1 MIARYYIMK
10 ESDFFEKQISSQLI
24 YDGIILH
31 VYRDEIEQSTGLRAV
46 REIIRHNGAVCV
58 VPLNEKGEVVCVRQF
73 RYPFATTM
81 IEIPAGKLD
90 SKDEDPNSAVR
101 RELREETGLS
111 CKKLTYIG
119 QMYGSPAI
127 LDEVIHMYIA
137 EDLTKGECDFD
148 EDEIIETVCIPL
160 DEMFDMIMRG
170 EIRDSK
176 TQIAVLKAYNIIKGI
191 HPSK

>member
-1 MIARYYIMK
+1 MNK
-10 ESDFFEKQISSQLI
+10 LFEKQLSSKEI
-24 YDGIILH
+24 YNGRVFKVTCDNVELSDG
-31 VYRDEIEQSTGLRAV
+31 YKSE
-46 REIIRHNGAVCV
+46 REIVHHSGGV
-58 VPLNEKGEVVCVRQF
+58 VIVAEKGNNILFVKQYRYATKEVL
-73 RYPFATTM
+73 Y
-81 IEIPAGKLD
+81 ELPAGKLD

-148 EDEIIETVCIPL
+148 EDEIIETVYIPL

-191 HPSK
+191 HPSR